1 MIGAVSATAVITGGA
16 AATAQAPSASTVGT
30 VRGVAPTVAPAT
42 QSQFT
47 SVKLRLGA
55 RGAAVSYL
63 QERLNAHGASL
74 SVDGVYGSATLR
86 AVRNHQSQAS
96 IGVDGVV
103 GPITWGALTGAASTA
118 PSTSVG
124 QPKLRQGDRGAAV
137 ESLQS
142 ALNDSGASISVDGS
156 FGPATASAVR
166 ALQSAA
172 GIGVDTVVGPRTWN
186 ALGSD
191 VRISSDS
198 GSRDDD
204 REPTSGTSVRGQAIV
219 NAARSQTGVRYQ
231 WGGESASTGFDCS
244 GLVHYAYNR
253 AGTDLPRKTAK
264 GYVFGG
270 RIISQSEAQPGD
282 LVAFTGNNYGHMGI
296 YVGGGKIIDASSS
309 RGRVV
314 ERSIWGAPHVFVTY
328 R

>member
-1 MIGAVSATAVITGGA
+1 
-16 AATAQAPSASTVGT
+16 
-30 VRGVAPTVAPAT
+30 
-42 QSQFT
+42 
-47 SVKLRLGA
+47 
-55 RGAAVSYL
+55 
-63 QERLNAHGASL
+63 
-74 SVDGVYGSATLR
+74 
-86 AVRNHQSQAS
+86 
-96 IGVDGVV
+96 
-103 GPITWGALTGAASTA
+103 
-118 PSTSVG
+118 
-124 QPKLRQGDRGAAV
+124 
-137 ESLQS
+137 
-142 ALNDSGASISVDGS
+142 
-156 FGPATASAVR
+156 

-204 REPTSGTSVRGQAIV
+204 REPTSGTSVRGQAIG